1 MAFCV
6 YVCVCCCG
14 FSWIDAD
21 GHTQDNNIV
30 SISYFFPSFVYF
42 WSSMFPVF
50 HFLLSLIFPNSFQF
64 SYFYVV
70 SQRSKDV
77 LCEDS
82 EFNLPGLTDR
92 GVSTYFL
99 STLMFWLS
107 VSACGHSHADSVW
120 LFLNLCS
127 WNFKMENWKKHRFLP
142 VNEWTCIRFHRRKVY
157 IFVVQQ
163 GLAQHQFNLAKN

>member
-1 MAFCV
+1 MCV
-6 YVCVCCCG
+6 YVVVASVG
-14 FSWIDAD
+14 STLTDTPRIITSYPSHIFFRLL
-21 GHTQDNNIV
+21 
-30 SISYFFPSFVYF
+30 SISGPPCFLSFIFFSLWSFR
-42 WSSMFPVF
+42 
-50 HFLLSLIFPNSFQF
+50 NSFQF

-82 EFNLPGLTDR
+82 GLNRPGLTDR

-163 GLAQHQFNLAKN
+163 GLFSVAQHQFNLAKN